1 MKERQTQSALPEGHI
16 RLLSIHPNQDPPSGT
31 LTVAALKDK
40 PDFNALSYAW
50 GHPGTTLDFSCSGY
64 VLCVHENLADFLRLA
79 SRKYHHRPIWIDA
92 ICINQ
97 DDDSEKNHQIPLM
110 GEIYSNASQVLVW
123 LGTNSEQGDEAF
135 TSIPII
141 VDGLKYA
148 RFENNTTIYP
158 QQNPYL
164 GIPSRASP
172 VWLNVGQIFSRS
184 WFNRL
189 WVMQEVYQSNNVIL
203 LCGKGVVE
211 WEKLVYFIAAL
222 YNHYLEVTILLD
234 GANGIGVGAG
244 LDLTRSLV
252 TLKSDRASGIENEP
266 VKVFSLIHSIRGR
279 SVTKPVDK
287 VYGALA
293 IMPPRIQRSLAVD
306 VSLPPAHVYREFA
319 KCLIK
324 CGYASIVLSHAS
336 HSIQGLSSWC
346 PNFAER
352 PLTLIMGYL
361 RSKKSFRAGYEI
373 KESAKERIKMLQDD
387 KLEAVGFEIDVI
399 VATHFSEALQGTL
412 KNLPQWDEDCLEMA
426 KRYYDDS
433 EHDVM
438 LRDLC
443 EARTAGYRLNDD
455 VQQDSLLHATTW
467 MQDYECWKSLLNHQQ
482 KADYDVSQPEFRFPR
497 SALAASRGRCFF
509 ITKGKAMGSGPA
521 AAQVGDHVCILYG
534 QPTPFILRRNSD
546 QSTYRLI
553 GEAYVNG
560 VMDGEAFELRDK
572 HSIPDQIF
580 VIR

>member
-1 MKERQTQSALPEGHI
+1 MMERQTQSSLPEGHI

-50 GHPGTTLDFSCSGY
+50 GDPGTTLEFSCSGAI
-64 VLCVHENLADFLRLA
+64 LCVHENLADFLRLA

-135 TSIPII
+135 RSIPII

-148 RFENNTTIYP
+148 RSENSTTIFP

-164 GIPSRASP
+164 GIPSCTSP
-172 VWLNVGQIFSRS
+172 VWLNIGQIFCRS
-184 WFNRL
+184 WFHRL
-189 WVMQEVYQSNNVIL
+189 WVMQEVYQSSNVIL
-203 LCGKGVVE
+203 LCGKEVVE
-211 WEKLVYFIAAL
+211 WEKFVYFIAAL
-222 YNHYLEVTILLD
+222 YNRYLEITVFLD
-234 GANGIGVGAG
+234 LVSGTEVGAG

-252 TLKSDRASGIENEP
+252 RLKSESASGMENES

-279 SVTKPVDK
+279 HVTKPVDK

-293 IMPPRIQRSLAVD
+293 IMPPCIQRSLAVD
-306 VSLPPAHVYREFA
+306 VSLSAAHVYREFA
-319 KCLIK
+319 KCLIQ
-324 CGYASIVLSHAS
+324 CGYATIILSHAS
-336 HSIQGLSSWC
+336 HSIQGLPSWC

-361 RSKKSFRAGYEI
+361 RSKKSFRAGYEL
-373 KESAKERIKMLQDD
+373 KESGKERIKMLQDD
-387 KLEAVGFEIDVI
+387 MIEAVGFEIDVI
-399 VATHFSEALQGTL
+399 LATHFSEALQSTL

-426 KRYYDDS
+426 KRYYDSS
-433 EHDVM
+433 EYDVM
-438 LRDLC
+438 LQGLC
-443 EARTAGYRLNDD
+443 EARTAGYRLNVD
-455 VQQDSLLHATTW
+455 VQQDSPPHATTW
-467 MQDYECWKSLLNHQQ
+467 MQDYECWKSVLSHNQGAEYHF
-482 KADYDVSQPEFRFPR
+482 SQPEFRFAI
-497 SALAASRGRCFF
+497 SALSASRGRCFF
-509 ITKGKAMGSGPA
+509 ITKGKSMGSGPA

-534 QPTPFILRRNSD
+534 KPTPFILRRNSD